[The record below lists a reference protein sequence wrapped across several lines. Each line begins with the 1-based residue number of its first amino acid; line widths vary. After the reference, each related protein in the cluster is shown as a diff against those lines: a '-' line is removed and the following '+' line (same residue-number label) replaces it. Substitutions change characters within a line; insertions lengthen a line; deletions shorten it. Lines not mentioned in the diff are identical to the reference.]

1 MIYHLTISLNA
12 THSWT
17 RVNAFISYTRLIWRA
32 VGVQSTL
39 RSTAFVW
46 IAVILWQTLTRSGAV
61 LFLANCAS
69 PTRRRYARIAGWF
82 ILNRSLFDRTL
93 NKWVTNVAVKAL
105 TDRSVTDNM
114 TLGILATYSV
124 CARVFTVSIDT
135 GEMIGTLRTSY
146 TLRSTIWS
154 LTDEI
159 GQTIACVTVSIHS
172 TLGIWA
178 TWGTSA
184 RIDVIFFNRR
194 RRLLNFSCL
203 VEGKSV

>member
-32 VGVQSTL
+32 VGVQSAL

-61 LFLANCAS
+61 LFLANSTS

-82 ILNRSLFDRTL
+82 ILNRSFFDRTL

-124 CARVFTVSIDT
+124 CTRVFTVSIDT

-159 GQTIACVTVSIHS
+159 GQTIACVTISIHS
-172 TLGIWA
+172 TLWIKA
-178 TWGTSA
+178 AWGA
-184 RIDVIFFNRR
+184 
-194 RRLLNFSCL
+194 
-203 VEGKSV
+203 